1 MEEEA
6 FDQDHCLMGFY
17 WKISGLMARGEGCT
31 RGSQMSC
38 PVWRVTISLQP
49 TRNTGAESW
58 EGTLPVLLREGWC
71 CLCRD
76 LVLTHVE
83 ATIGWNHPLSSPN

>member
-31 RGSQMSC
+31 RGSQMSR

-49 TRNTGAESW
+49 TGNTGAESR
-58 EGTLPVLLREGWC
+58 EGTLPVLSRERWC
-71 CLCRD
+71 CLRRD
-76 LVLTHVE
+76 PVLLNTC
-83 ATIGWNHPLSSPN
+83 